1 MSEIYPVTLM
11 GYMLTKYKDG
21 ARGENGLYDCWGLA
35 RHVRHFVYG
44 KSLLSEF
51 AGVDRFVPKSL
62 AKSCKEQIKTLKEIK
77 TPVAGAVVAVYK
89 KGLCVHVAVCVENN
103 GEIEIMDTNPATNT
117 QVFSIPRFI
126 RPYGECEIK
135 YYD

>member
-1 MSEIYPVTLM
+1 MPEVYPVTLM

-21 ARGENGLYDCWGLA
+21 ARGENGQYDCWGLA

-51 AGVDRFVPKSL
+51 AGVDRFVPKTL
-62 AKSCKEQIKTLKEIK
+62 AKSCKEQIKTLQEIK

-103 GEIEIMDTNPATNT
+103 GEIEIMEANP
-117 QVFSIPRFI
+117 QSGVHVISIDRFK
-126 RPYGECEIK
+126 RQYEALEIK
-135 YYD
+135 FYD